1 MGSLCKISNEKKC
14 CLVKKYC
21 RGRRCK
27 SESGSCRFVG
37 YIISKKVKRHC
48 SWKKVSNH
56 GKRLRCCIRT
66 KRCHSKF
73 GKCRV
78 IGKKCHWSSKVIRNI
93 PKKACFFKSYGNP
106 SSRRKRCCRFNLY
119 CIGKQCRPVEKKC
132 KWVGFIYQ
140 KNLKS
145 KCSWKKKTQHS
156 IQRVCC
162 KYFKV
167 CRIYKKRKQCKNGKS
182 ICQWKGAEILTKFI
196 KHCRYQPIGLYSRRK
211 LCCRHKRV
219 CKGLICSNSKKTMRI
234 YRPKIFI
241 NTYYKMLLVQ
251 NFKNCKKKKML

>member
-1 MGSLCKISNEKKC
+1 MGSLCKISNEKKKC

-119 CIGKQCRPVEKKC
+119 CIGKQCRPVEKKMQM
-132 KWVGFIYQ
+132 G
-140 KNLKS
+140 
-145 KCSWKKKTQHS
+145 
-156 IQRVCC
+156 
-162 KYFKV
+162 
-167 CRIYKKRKQCKNGKS
+167 RIY
-182 ICQWKGAEILTKFI
+182 L
-196 KHCRYQPIGLYSRRK
+196 
-211 LCCRHKRV
+211 
-219 CKGLICSNSKKTMRI
+219 SKKF
-234 YRPKIFI
+234 KI
-241 NTYYKMLLVQ
+241 KMLLE
-251 NFKNCKKKKML
+251 KKKPNIPFREYAVSILKFAEFIKKENNVKMVKAFVNGKELKY